1 VLTRRIEEL
10 NFIAEKQ
17 MIITGQNN
25 MKHFKKPD
33 PVPIFFYSNGLMI
46 KGFTFL
52 PYYSKQ
58 A

>member
-1 VLTRRIEEL
+1 
-10 NFIAEKQ
+10 